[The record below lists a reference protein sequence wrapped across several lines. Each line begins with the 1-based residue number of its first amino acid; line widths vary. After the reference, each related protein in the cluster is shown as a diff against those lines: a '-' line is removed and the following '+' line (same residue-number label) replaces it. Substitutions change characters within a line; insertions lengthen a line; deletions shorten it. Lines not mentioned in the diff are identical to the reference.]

1 VSKAPYKPLTG
12 IDIMADAPAASVP
25 VAASSNV
32 PAPVPAAAPP
42 APLQAEDVAPPPE
55 PRRQLNYRPTV
66 STAERLRLI
75 AFRQRRP
82 VQELLDEAVLLWLAG
97 QK

>member
-1 VSKAPYKPLTG
+1 MSKTPYKPLTS

-25 VAASSNV
+25 PQAPAST
-32 PAPVPAAAPP
+32 PAAQHVSPSSD
-42 APLQAEDVAPPPE
+42 LEEVAPPPE

>member
-1 VSKAPYKPLTG
+1 VSKAPYKPMTG
-12 IDIMADAPAASVP
+12 IDIMADAPAAN
-25 VAASSNV
+25 ALQSNLDMSANS
-32 PAPVPAAAPP
+32 PATEEV
-42 APLQAEDVAPPPE
+42 VPPPE

>member
-1 VSKAPYKPLTG
+1 MSKLPYKPLTD
-12 IDIMADAPAASVP
+12 INIMADAPAASVP
-25 VAASSNV
+25 AGTS
-32 PAPVPAAAPP
+32 PAATAP
-42 APLQAEDVAPPPE
+42 ARADVEDVAPPPE
-55 PRRQLNYRPTV
+55 PRRQINYRPTV

-75 AFRQRRP
+75 SFRQRRP